1 MSYFFRSI
9 SFQKQE
15 SSDSPICLLPLNL
28 YWNISHH
35 RSLLQTYMQDISP
48 AAQDSPTSAA
58 DGGRSRL
65 HTKIQ
70 ELVNDLMVLSGLAAL
85 KHQKSALCL

>member
-1 MSYFFRSI
+1 MSYFFRPI

-15 SSDSPICLLPLNL
+15 SSDSPICLLPLSL
-28 YWNISHH
+28 YWNIAHH
-35 RSLLQTYMQDISP
+35 RSLLQTYMKDISP
-48 AAQDSPTSAA
+48 AQDSPTSAA

-70 ELVNDLMVLSGLAAL
+70 ELVNVLMVLSGLAAL